1 VASRLTSSRFVGR
14 QGELAELELAFSDA
28 AAGHPGVILLGGDSG
43 VGKTRLTA
51 ELEAALSA
59 GTTSTG
65 ERLPDGALLLRGECL
80 EQGDGELPF
89 APLIGA
95 LRPLVRAQ
103 DPVLERLSPGSRAR
117 LAQLLPSLG
126 APVPERNDMGPD
138 SGTSGGQLQLFEAL
152 LELLDLLSRN
162 QPLLL
167 VIEDAHWAD
176 RATRSF
182 IAFLS
187 RALRAERVL
196 VLLTY
201 RTDELHRRHPL
212 RPLLAELDRAEH
224 ARRIELAPFDRA
236 ELAEALADILGRAPE
251 PRLIER
257 LLDRT
262 EGNPLFV
269 EELLAAGLDGRGAAP
284 QSLNDAFMLR
294 IERLSA
300 PAQQVARAVAVGV
313 RIDEPTIGEV
323 TQVQGLALNT
333 ALREAITEHVLET
346 TDDDRLQFR
355 HALLREA
362 LYDDLLPGERG
373 ELHLRLARSL
383 EGRSDA
389 ACVEDD
395 VERIARIATHYA
407 AAGDQPAALRA
418 AITAA
423 EKAARVQAYGD
434 VADLLERALELWPRV
449 EQAEALTGIDHTE
462 LIYRTAAMHG
472 LDGNYGR
479 TEQLLNQGLA
489 AIDPEAEP
497 AQAGRL
503 LAYLSRAQ
511 WKLNRGTEGLDTAER
526 ALALLGPQ
534 AGRDRISLQ
543 AWLAHTR
550 VLRGQYR
557 EAVRDGEEALASA
570 RSDGDTIVISQI
582 IHTLGMA
589 YAALGEVDRGVDLV
603 EEAMELARRED
614 DIDEIATGYANLA
627 DMLNLAGRTA
637 QARALIETGLA
648 QTPMAVRRS
657 YRWMR
662 LTRCQLALEA
672 GDMAV
677 ARVELQRSADSYDGT
692 ARIFRLMCE
701 AQFTLDRGEHAE
713 ARDVLASLEPLV
725 RVTAEPQWHG
735 WYGSILAELCRREG
749 TLEEARAAVQRAL
762 DELEV
767 CTDDVMRIASVSAAG
782 ARIEADFA
790 VRARDLRD
798 PEAERD
804 ALLRAEIHFD
814 RLGAAAQDGGPV
826 EAAWL
831 AGGRA
836 DLARAAGAEEAAELW
851 ADAVV
856 SFDALER
863 AQPAAMARWRHAEAL
878 VGLDQREAAAAAAG
892 TALEI
897 TRALGADW
905 LTGELEAL
913 TARAR
918 LRPPQPAGGPDRPP
932 AQDKP
937 AELPFGLTERESQVL
952 ALLAQGATNRQIGTT
967 LYMAEKTASVHVS
980 RILAKLGVHSRT
992 QAAAVAH
999 RMHLAGVGGAPEPV

>member
-1 VASRLTSSRFVGR
+1 MASRLTSSRFIGR
-14 QGELAELELAFSDA
+14 QGELAELELAFCEA

-59 GTTSTG
+59 GTRSTG
-65 ERLPDGALLLRGECL
+65 ERLDHGALLLRGECL

-103 DPVLERLSPGSRAR
+103 DPVLDQLSAGSRSR

-126 APVPERNDMGPD
+126 APAPERNDLGPD
-138 SGTSGGQLQLFEAL
+138 SGGSSGGQLQLFEAL
-152 LELLDLLSRN
+152 LELLDRLAAG

-182 IAFLS
+182 IAFLC
-187 RALRAERVL
+187 RALRAERML

-251 PRLIER
+251 PHLIER

-294 IERLSA
+294 IERLDA
-300 PAQQVARAVAVGV
+300 AAQQVARVVAVGV
-313 RIDEPTIGEV
+313 RVDEPTIGEV
-323 TQVQGLALNT
+323 TGIHGPALNA
-333 ALREAITEHVLET
+333 ALREATGEHVLET
-346 TDDDRLQFR
+346 TEDDRLQFR

-373 ELHLRLARSL
+373 DLHLALARAL
-383 EGRSDA
+383 EGHSEA

-449 EQAEALTGIDHTE
+449 EHAEALTGIDRTE

-479 TEQLLNQGLA
+479 TEQLLKQGLA
-489 AIDPEAEP
+489 GLDAAAEP
-497 AQAGRL
+497 ARAGHL

-511 WKLNRGTEGLDTAER
+511 WKLNRGAEGLATAER
-526 ALALLGPQ
+526 ALALLPPGDS
-534 AGRDRISLQ
+534 RDRLSLQ

-570 RSDGDTIVISQI
+570 RDAGSRIVISQV

-589 YAALGEVDRGVDLV
+589 YAALGQVDRGVELV
-603 EEAMELARRED
+603 EEAMEIARREG
-614 DIDEIATGYANLA
+614 DIDELATGYSNLA
-627 DMLNLAGRTA
+627 DMLHLAGRTH
-637 QARALIETGLA
+637 QARELIETGLA

-672 GDMAV
+672 GDATV
-677 ARVELQRSADSYDGT
+677 ARAELQRSADSYDGT

-701 AQFTLDRGEHAE
+701 AQLTLDSGEHAATRE
-713 ARDVLASLEPLV
+713 VLASVEPLV
-725 RVTAEPQWHG
+725 QVTAEPQWHG
-735 WYGSILAELCRREG
+735 WYGSVAAELCRREG
-749 TLEEARAAVQRAL
+749 DLEGARAAVQRAL

-798 PEAERD
+798 AEAEAD
-804 ALLRAEIHFD
+804 ARLRAEIHLD
-814 RLGAAAQDGGPV
+814 RLTAAAQDGGPV

-836 DLARAAGAEEAAELW
+836 DLARATDAPDAAERWAEAA
-851 ADAVV
+851 AGFA
-856 SFDALER
+856 ALER
-863 AQPAAMARWRHAEAL
+863 AHPAALARWREAEAL
-878 VGLDQREAAAAAAG
+878 VARDEREAAAARVLAAL
-892 TALEI
+892 AV

-913 TARAR
+913 RARAR
-918 LRPPQPAGGPDRPP
+918 LRAAEPAGGPDRPP
-932 AQDKP
+932 AQEKP
-937 AELPFGLTERESQVL
+937 AEAPFGLTEREAQVL
-952 ALLAQGATNRQIGTT
+952 ALLAQGATNRQIGAA

-999 RMHLAGVGGAPEPV
+999 RMHLVGVSG